1 MYASRVSCVVALQ
14 GQDLASGN
22 LTAPAL
28 YSLASPV
35 VGGELHA
42 LIDSEFTGDGGL
54 QRALQLVVQG
64 GGIEDARA
72 LARREGD
79 MVSLHLAC

>member
-1 MYASRVSCVVALQ
+1 MLQ

-28 YSLASPV
+28 YALTSPA
-35 VGGELHA
+35 VGRELQA
-42 LIDSEFTGDGGL
+42 LIDSEFTDDGGL
-54 QRALQLVVQG
+54 QRALQLVNEG
-64 GGIEDARA
+64 GGIDDSML

-79 MVSLHLAC
+79 LVRRSKPCGC

>member
-1 MYASRVSCVVALQ
+1 MLSDPRAQ

-28 YSLASPV
+28 YALTSPV
-35 VGGELHA
+35 GQELEA

-54 QRALQLVVQG
+54 PRALQLVVDG
-64 GGIEDARA
+64 GGIDDAMM

-79 MVSLHLAC
+79 LVR